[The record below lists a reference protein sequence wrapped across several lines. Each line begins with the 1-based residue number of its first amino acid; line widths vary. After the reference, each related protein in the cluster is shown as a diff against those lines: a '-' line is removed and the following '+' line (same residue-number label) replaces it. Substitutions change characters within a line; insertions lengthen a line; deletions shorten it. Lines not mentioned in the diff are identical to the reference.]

1 MLNKKTL
8 TGHASNNKR
17 ILKNTLYLYLRMIL
31 TTVVSLYTARITLQ
45 ILGAEDF
52 GIFNVVGGV
61 IGFMGVFTATM
72 GSATQRFLSYDLGK
86 GDVVQFQK
94 TFSMLLNIYVIFCII
109 AVVVFEAIGTYLITE
124 YLNIPNER
132 ENAALWIYQ
141 FTVITF
147 VLGTILVPYTSAIVA
162 YEKMSIY
169 AYFTFLDVF
178 FKLAVVVSLYITPFD
193 KLVTY
198 GFMTCTMALVYNLIY
213 FVYCKYKLEGCKYI
227 RYWNKDLFRNIY
239 TYTGWNLFGATSGIL
254 ITQGQTIL
262 LNIFFGPAVNAAK
275 AIADKINITVTS
287 FCANFYMAVNPQIIK
302 SYAAGEI
309 AYTRKLVI
317 WSSKLSFFLLLI
329 LSIPLIANMGQ
340 ILNIWLGTNQVSP
353 EMIAFSQWVLI
364 FSLINILENPITQA
378 VRATGNIKKYQVIIG
393 LQTLLFIPVCY
404 CFFKYGSIPA
414 HGSMIILSVIYL
426 VAQFSRIWIVAPII
440 NLRPVEYMR
449 HVMLPVSLTL
459 IISYVSVI
467 YMQDTLSFN
476 DKYINLIVMI
486 LFDVAIVTTIVTI
499 IGFNKKERNY
509 VKQLV
514 LLKFKHK

>member
-1 MLNKKTL
+1 MDIPIHGYNFCP
-8 TGHASNNKR
+8 R
-17 ILKNTLYLYLRMIL
+17 DNTCSIH
-31 TTVVSLYTARITLQ
+31 VSH
-45 ILGAEDF
+45 
-52 GIFNVVGGV
+52 
-61 IGFMGVFTATM
+61 
-72 GSATQRFLSYDLGK
+72 S
-86 GDVVQFQK
+86 
-94 TFSMLLNIYVIFCII
+94 CI
-109 AVVVFEAIGTYLITE
+109 
-124 YLNIPNER
+124 
-132 ENAALWIYQ
+132 
-141 FTVITF
+141 
-147 VLGTILVPYTSAIVA
+147 
-162 YEKMSIY
+162 
-169 AYFTFLDVF
+169 
-178 FKLAVVVSLYITPFD
+178 
-193 KLVTY
+193 
-198 GFMTCTMALVYNLIY
+198 
-213 FVYCKYKLEGCKYI
+213 YKLEGCKYI